1 MEKIFSVPSI
11 FFISFHFRLCV
22 CVCVFIAIA
31 DAICRWMRGISFVNA
46 KQKPF
51 HVLRHTS
58 LAIFFR
64 VSFYFIFS
72 LEISCLWLFF
82 CIWRACN
89 SRSCWLFSIPW
100 ISITKS
106 GRGENQHTNRMCLQ
120 HTHTHTHSAALQ
132 HSAIKIELT
141 TTEYLH
147 IRA

>member
-1 MEKIFSVPSI
+1 M
-11 FFISFHFRLCV
+11 
-22 CVCVFIAIA
+22 FIAIA

-58 LAIFFR
+58 LAMFFFVFRFILFFR
-64 VSFYFIFS
+64 WKYHVYDYFFAYGARVTRDLVGSFPFPEFQS
-72 LEISCLWLFF
+72 Q
-82 CIWRACN
+82 
-89 SRSCWLFSIPW
+89 
-100 ISITKS
+100 
-106 GRGENQHTNRMCLQ
+106 NQAEEKTNTQIECASN
-120 HTHTHTHSAALQ
+120 THTHSAALQ